1 MSVVARLEVIPTT
14 EPSMSSAV
22 ASAVA
27 ALDQFDVS
35 YETTPTDT
43 IIEADDPAEVFAA
56 AAAAH
61 RAVADERVVTE
72 LAVDD
77 QRARSQRRHDR
88 VASVERRLGRP
99 AKRERATGSGGRGQT
114 SGTRTSAN
122 QTPASQTSNRT
133 PANRNPSESRY
144 LRAKQPI
151 SQ

>member
-1 MSVVARLEVIPTT
+1 MSVVARLEVIPAT
-14 EPSMSSAV
+14 EGSMSGAV

-27 ALDQFDVS
+27 ALDRFDVS

-99 AKRERATGSGGRGQT
+99 AKRERAAAAGVETGTETPRQTTATRPPAERASG
-114 SGTRTSAN
+114 
-122 QTPASQTSNRT
+122 
-133 PANRNPSESRY
+133 NRNSSESRY
-144 LRAKQPI
+144 LRAKRPI

>member
-1 MSVVARLEVIPTT
+1 MSVVARLEVIPAT
-14 EPSMSSAV
+14 EGSMSGAV

-27 ALDQFDVS
+27 ALDRFDVS

-77 QRARSQRRHDR
+77 QRARNQRRHDR

-99 AKRERATGSGGRGQT
+99 AKRERTAATGET
-114 SGTRTSAN
+114 GTETRQRTAA
-122 QTPASQTSNRT
+122 TRPPAERASE
-133 PANRNPSESRY
+133 NRNSSESRY